1 MLCGSWPLRA
11 LWPEDEWLQ
20 ARYGTNATTSG
31 RAARSAVCGCGIWS
45 TRRGA
50 AYKAERNLIN
60 GWSGQLVEWSI
71 GQVGNGWLGKSG
83 RDSPRARR

>member
-31 RAARSAVCGCGIWS
+31 QGGAERGVRLRHLVNAAR
-45 TRRGA
+45 
-50 AYKAERNLIN
+50 
-60 GWSGQLVEWSI
+60 
-71 GQVGNGWLGKSG
+71 G
-83 RDSPRARR
+83 RI